1 MCVSFDET
9 EPVDCVLT
17 FSYGYN
23 TLEYSWMKVTV
34 VFMCLQIL
42 FMTLQNTNSL
52 PSAITWDELNNLAP
66 SDCVKKRQQ
75 SENWYISCAHG
86 GSDPHMF
93 NLMEITVFNSVV

>member
-1 MCVSFDET
+1 MKFSLSFFVLHVCVSFDET

-42 FMTLQNTNSL
+42 FMTLQNTKKLS
-52 PSAITWDELNNLAP
+52 SAIAGD
-66 SDCVKKRQQ
+66 RQLQ
-75 SENWYISCAHG
+75 YLQIQFVLVSFSFSLIL
-86 GSDPHMF
+86 P
-93 NLMEITVFNSVV
+93 LPPLPME